1 MGVGEIQ
8 SCVHFPA
15 FGNSWWQWCV
25 LECHLVVLRDKI
37 QNWANVGHMCSWLW
51 QPPVQRASFSFV
63 GGGTVCWGRDR
74 IGLTADFRLGGEA
87 KTLKLH
93 LHWSLLQ
100 PWLRLFLQA
109 QPELCH
115 QVSAYLMWNSSIWHF
130 WNFWLRPDGKIIRQE
145 THGFKQASF
154 ASLVQDTVLRFQTHC
169 NWPTCLQP
177 GPLRIYPP
185 HCCLS
190 IF

>member
-1 MGVGEIQ
+1 
-8 SCVHFPA
+8 
-15 FGNSWWQWCV
+15 
-25 LECHLVVLRDKI
+25 
-37 QNWANVGHMCSWLW
+37 MCARVSPSGFEGQDPELSKCGAY
-51 QPPVQRASFSFV
+51 VQLALATPSSESILLI
-63 GGGTVCWGRDR
+63 CWGRDR